1 MDAQQLPVIFFA
13 LGANISFALGSQV
26 FTHYSRAVNPAWM
39 NAIKAIVALI
49 CFIIINLFFIHQVS
63 TPPLT
68 ILVLGLSGF
77 IGLGFGDIFLLR
89 SFAELGPGR
98 TLMLF
103 SFQPLILGFFSYFL
117 FDQGVDTKKFW
128 AILFFIL
135 CVFLFSFESFQKSRK
150 WQMAPIMLAFSGILL
165 DAFGVLMSRWSFNL
179 TPDLGSLQGNLYR
192 TSGAVFF
199 YLLLGLKGR
208 FQLKKLWQARS
219 RKDKGYLIVGSFL
232 GTFLSLSLYLQAI
245 RLGHLATIS
254 GLSITGVLFSSFFEC
269 LIEKK
274 WPSRYFMIAFCA
286 FLIGMKLLLF

>member
-13 LGANISFALGSQV
+13 LGANLSFALGSQV

-39 NAIKAIVALI
+39 NAVKAIVALV
-49 CFIIINLFFIHQVS
+49 CFILINLFFVPQVS
-63 TPPLT
+63 TSVVT
-68 ILVLGLSGF
+68 ILVLGISGF

-117 FDQGVDTKKFW
+117 FDQGVDTRKFW
-128 AILFFIL
+128 AILFFVL

-165 DAFGVLMSRWSFNL
+165 DACGVLMSRWSFNS
-179 TPDLGSLQGNLYR
+179 TPELGSLQGNLYR
-192 TSGAVFF
+192 TFGAVLF
-199 YLLLGLKGR
+199 YLILGMKGR
-208 FQLKKLWQARS
+208 FQLRNLWKARS
-219 RKDKGYLIVGSFL
+219 TKDKGYLIIGSFL
-232 GTFLSLSLYLQAI
+232 GTFLSLSLYLNAI

-254 GLSITGVLFSSFFEC
+254 GLSITGVLFSSLFEC

-274 WPSRYFMIAFCA
+274 WPSRYFMTAFCA
-286 FLIGMKLLLF
+286 FLIGMKFLLF